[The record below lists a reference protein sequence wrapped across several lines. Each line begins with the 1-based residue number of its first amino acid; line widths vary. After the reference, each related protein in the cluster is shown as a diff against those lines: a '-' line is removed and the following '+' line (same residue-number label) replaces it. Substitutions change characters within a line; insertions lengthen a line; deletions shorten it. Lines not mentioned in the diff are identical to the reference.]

1 MSYLSDKLLVT
12 GYLMLLLSGTVNATD
27 KTATTE
33 ASVDSDVASLLD
45 VYKSPSCGCCQKWID
60 HAEHAGFKI
69 TAHNTN
75 SLSQIKAEHGI
86 LPQYQSCHTG
96 ISKDGFVFE
105 GHIPASIVKR
115 FLANPP
121 EGTIGLAAPGMPMG
135 SPGMEMGNRRD
146 DYDVLLLNSDGSSTI
161 YEQIIAAK

>member
-27 KTATTE
+27 KAATTE
-33 ASVDSDVASLLD
+33 ASKDSDVAPLLD

-75 SLSQIKAEHGI
+75 SLGQIKAERG
-86 LPQYQSCHTG
+86 YCG
-96 ISKDGFVFE
+96 NISLVT
-105 GHIPASIVKR
+105 PA
-115 FLANPP
+115 FLKTVLYLKA
-121 EGTIGLAAPGMPMG
+121 IY
-135 SPGMEMGNRRD
+135 RR
-146 DYDVLLLNSDGSSTI
+146 VLLNGF
-161 YEQIIAAK
+161 